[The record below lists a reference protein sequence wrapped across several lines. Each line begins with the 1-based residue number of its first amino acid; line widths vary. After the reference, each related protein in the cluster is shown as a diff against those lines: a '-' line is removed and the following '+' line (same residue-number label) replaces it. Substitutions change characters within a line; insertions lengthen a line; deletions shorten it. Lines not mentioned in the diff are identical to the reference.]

1 MRVSTSYQPI
11 ASNVNPTKEQTYFF
25 MINSLLSSRKESGY
39 PSNDQYYDED
49 VNVYLANLLTTFIY
63 PERYEWKLK
72 YITPYDTE
80 LFGELGETEG
90 PRSKYL
96 AYRSNADVLLFSL
109 GIFNNPRRRRPNAAP
124 HMAGGSYIGR
134 GKSYYRLA
142 QSYSQKTFRKSTAV
156 SEVLGKLSDGYEKYV
171 SILSRMKGE
180 YFNLYRRISDG
191 ELFHLCRSVEHEG
204 SRQELGSLYNAF
216 LDAYSDYKHD
226 LSPESKVR
234 LENISRRLRR
244 IDPDFR
250 FEPE

>member
-1 MRVSTSYQPI
+1 MRVSTNYQPI
-11 ASNVNPTKEQTYFF
+11 ASDGTPSKEQTYFF

-63 PERYEWKLK
+63 PERYEWIFK

-80 LFGELGETEG
+80 LFGGIGESEG

-96 AYRSNADVLLFSL
+96 AYKSKADMLLFSIC
-109 GIFNNPRRRRPNAAP
+109 IFNNPRRRRPNTAP

-134 GKSYYRLA
+134 GKAYYRLA
-142 QSYSQKTFRKSTAV
+142 QSYSQKTFRKNTAI

-171 SILSRMKGE
+171 SILSHMKGE
-180 YFNLYRRISDG
+180 YFNFYRRISDG
-191 ELFHLCRSVEHEG
+191 ELFHLHRSVEHTG
-204 SRQELGSLYNAF
+204 RRQELGSLYDAF
-216 LDAYSDYKHD
+216 LDAYSDYKQD
-226 LSPESKVR
+226 KSPESRER
-234 LENISRRLRR
+234 LERISGKLRR

-250 FEPE
+250 FEPI